1 MLKVEPKNFLHAKY
15 DTFDLYGL
23 LLFIYLSRS
32 FFCLYFFGSHFLFF
46 LLQISFGPLIIFN
59 SLLFSLL
66 FFLFRFFFFPFE
78 ELYFFLLF
86 FLKNILN
93 VNIEQTTNM
102 FQPNALALYNMLK
115 ALTNSKIRQNL
126 LKYWVY
132 FITLCH
138 GWPCTY
144 LFLSNSVGNLLLNS
158 LCFFHFSSFH
168 CPFIINF
175 SLDFV

>member
-1 MLKVEPKNFLHAKY
+1 MPFHQRVPNPSTTLNYSIDWMLKVEPKKILHAKY
-15 DTFDLYGL
+15 DTFDGPITVWT
-23 LLFIYLSRS
+23 FVIYLPVPF

-102 FQPNALALYNMLK
+102 FQPNALALQNMLK

-138 GWPCTY
+138 K
-144 LFLSNSVGNLLLNS
+144 
-158 LCFFHFSSFH
+158 
-168 CPFIINF
+168 
-175 SLDFV
+175 